1 MGMIKLSQKVK
12 RPPVIGARYWL
23 ERDMLDFMPSVA
35 YDVPLEGGF
44 PTTDELSRL
53 RNRIADLES
62 DLNPFDQVG
71 VHIEVHDQGYLT
83 ITIGVFAT

>member
-12 RPPVIGARYWL
+12 RPPVIGARYWADRL
-23 ERDMLDFMPSVA
+23 MDDFMPSVA

-44 PTTDELSRL
+44 PTTDELNRL

-62 DLNPFDQVG
+62 DLNPFDQIG
-71 VHIEVHDQGYLT
+71 VHIEVHDQGYIT
-83 ITIGVFAT
+83 VTIGVFAT